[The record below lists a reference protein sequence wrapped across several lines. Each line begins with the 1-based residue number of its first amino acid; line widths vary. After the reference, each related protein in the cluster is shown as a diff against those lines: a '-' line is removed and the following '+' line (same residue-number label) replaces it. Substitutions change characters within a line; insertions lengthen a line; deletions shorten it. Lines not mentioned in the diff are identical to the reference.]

1 MNPIICDIGL
11 TLLKGI
17 GPVKAS
23 KIVAEYGNAESFFIS
38 ALSQKPPKFIQR
50 KPDLKAQLRPALL
63 EAEKEWEYCQ
73 DHGISVLTPQMEAYP
88 KRLLNCH
95 DHPTVLYFRGNTT
108 LNPQR
113 MVAVVGTRSMTSYGK
128 KMVGQLIE
136 ELRERRVTVVSGLAY
151 GVDITA
157 HRECIDKEIPTI
169 GVLGHGLDRIYP
181 SVHWSEARS
190 MVNCRGGLLTE
201 FRVGEEPARENFPKR
216 NRIVAG
222 MCDAVVVVEASKNGG
237 ALITASIANSYNR
250 DVFAFPG
257 PIGAVYSEG
266 CNRFIKSHKASLIES
281 AADLDYI
288 MGWETSQ
295 RDQGKVERP
304 PVEAG
309 EEERMRVEM
318 LEGLSESARKLI
330 QRMDEV
336 KERRLELLA
345 LDLSVDISTCLSE
358 VLMLELDGWL
368 EMAPGQVVKIVK

>member
-17 GPVKAS
+17 GPVKAR
-23 KIVAEYGNAESFFIS
+23 KIVAKYENAEAFFIS
-38 ALSQKPPKFIQR
+38 ALSQKPPQFIVK
-50 KPDLKAQLRPALL
+50 KPELRSQLRPALQ

-108 LNPQR
+108 LNPPR
-113 MVAVVGTRSMTSYGK
+113 MIAVVGTRSMTSYGK
-128 KMVGQLIE
+128 KMVSQLVSD
-136 ELRERRVTVVSGLAY
+136 LKDKGVTVVSGLAY
-151 GVDITA
+151 GIDITA
-157 HRECIDKEIPTI
+157 HRECIDHEIPTI

-190 MVNCRGGLLTE
+190 MVNQRGGLLTE
-201 FRVGEEPARENFPKR
+201 FRVGEEPSRENFPKR

-222 MCDAVVVVEASKNGG
+222 MCDAVIVVEAARNGG

-257 PIGAVYSEG
+257 PVGAVYSEG
-266 CNRFIKSHKASLIES
+266 CNKYLKSHKASLIES
-281 AADLDYI
+281 VADLEYV
-288 MGWETSQ
+288 MGWEPETQQTISFS
-295 RDQGKVERP
+295 KEEV
-304 PVEAG
+304 
-309 EEERMRVEM
+309 EEENRIREEQ
-318 LEGLSESARKLI
+318 LETLSPFAQKLI
-330 QRMDEV
+330 GKLDQI

-345 LDLSVDISTCLSE
+345 LDLSTDISKCLSE
-358 VLMLELDGWL
+358 ILMLELDGWI
-368 EMAPGQVVKIVK
+368 EMAPGQVVKLKR